1 MTYRGV
7 SGNNKKLGIKPTDED
22 RAFVHTLARMK
33 LGVRRIAVLMGERY
47 GLGKPMSRMA
57 LYYHHREDLKPKK
70 GEQEHSKKV
79 RVKLEWE
86 RGVTEALE
94 RIIKHG

>member
-33 LGVRRIAVLMGERY
+33 LGVRRIGVLMGERY

-57 LYYHHREDLKPKK
+57 LYYHFRNDLKVSENEKK
-70 GEQEHSKKV
+70 RFKLRLGKGVIEAIE
-79 RVKLEWE
+79 RV
-86 RGVTEALE
+86 
-94 RIIKHG
+94 IKYGT

>member
-1 MTYRGV
+1 MYWGV

-57 LYYHHREDLKPKK
+57 LYYHHRADLKVEEGEK
-70 GEQEHSKKV
+70 GK
-79 RVKLEWE
+79 RVKL
-86 RGVTEALE
+86 RLGKGVIDALE
-94 RIIKHG
+94 RIIKHGT